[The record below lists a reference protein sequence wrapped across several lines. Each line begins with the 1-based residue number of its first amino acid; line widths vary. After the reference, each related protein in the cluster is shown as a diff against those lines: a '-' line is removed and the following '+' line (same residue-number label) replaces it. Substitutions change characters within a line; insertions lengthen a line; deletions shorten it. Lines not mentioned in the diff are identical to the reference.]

1 MVRGM
6 SAMPGTVIIGSQFGD
21 EGKGKV
27 TDFYSENANMVVR
40 YQGGNN
46 AGHTVVVKGEV
57 KKFHLLPSGVVQGKR
72 ILIGAGVVLDP
83 RVLKTELA
91 ELNGKFSLGVD
102 PRTHI
107 IMPWHNLLDEG
118 REGSRGGIKIG
129 TTKRGIGPAY
139 ADKAER
145 LGIRF
150 EDLVDEKRLRE
161 KVSEVFPVK
170 KAILEKVYNIK
181 VPFTEQEVLKEYT
194 ALGKEFSQYLCDV
207 SLETFEALE
216 AKKNVLFEGAQGTF
230 LDNDFGTYPFVTSS
244 HPISGGVATGVGIP
258 AAKITR
264 IIGIVK
270 AYTTRVGF
278 GPFPTELSDKIG
290 EHLTERGQEF
300 GTTTGRK
307 RRVGWLDLPML
318 RTSMRLNGFT
328 ELAITKLDVLSGLP
342 KIKAAVSYGVGGR
355 EIKFFPYSNKGIEK
369 AVPIYKEFEGFKIS
383 GAEKKYPDLD
393 ANARKYLEFIEKEIG
408 APVKL
413 VSVGAG
419 REETIVK

>member
-1 MVRGM
+1 
-6 SAMPGTVIIGSQFGD
+6 MPGTVIIGAQFGD

-27 TDFYSENANMVVR
+27 TDFYSDKADIVAR

-46 AGHTVVVKGEV
+46 AGHTVVVEGQTL
-57 KKFHLLPSGVVQGKR
+57 KFHLLPSGVVQGKR

-83 RVLKTELA
+83 RVLKLELE
-91 ELNGKFSLGVD
+91 ELGKKKSDLGID

-118 REGSRGGIKIG
+118 REGSRGTTKIG

-145 LGIRF
+145 VGVRF
-150 EDLVDEKRLRE
+150 EDLVEESRLRE
-161 KVSEVFPVK
+161 KVAEVFPVK
-170 KAILEKVYNIK
+170 KAILEKVYGIK
-181 VPFTEQEVLKEYT
+181 VPFTEKGVVEEYSS
-194 ALGKEFSQYLCDV
+194 LGEEFKKYLRDV
-207 SLETFEALE
+207 SLEVCEALE
-216 AKKNVLFEGAQGTF
+216 RKKSVLFEGAQGTF

-244 HPISGGVATGVGIP
+244 HPISGGVSTGIGMP
-258 AAKITR
+258 LNKIER

-278 GPFPTELSDKIG
+278 GPFPTELSDKVG
-290 EHLTERGQEF
+290 QHLTEKGNEF

-328 ELAITKLDVLSGLP
+328 ELCLTKLDVLSGLA
-342 KIKAAVSYGVGGR
+342 KVKAAKSYSVNGK
-355 EIKFFPYSNKGIEK
+355 EIMFFPYSNKGIEK
-369 AVPIYKEFEGFKIS
+369 AKPNYAEFEGFEIS
-383 GAEKKYPDLD
+383 GSEKKYSDLH
-393 ANARKYLEFIEKEIG
+393 ANARKYIEFIEKEIK

-413 VSVGAG
+413 ISVGAS
-419 REETIVK
+419 REQTILR

>member
-1 MVRGM
+1 MG
-6 SAMPGTVIIGSQFGD
+6 GTVIIGSQFGD

-27 TDFYSENANMVVR
+27 TDFYSENADFVVR

-46 AGHTVVVKGEV
+46 AGHTVVVNGKV
-57 KKFHLLPSGVVQGKR
+57 HKFHLLPSGVVQGKR

-83 RVLKTELA
+83 RVLRHELE
-91 ELNGKFSLGVD
+91 ELGSKKIDLGID

-118 REGSRGGIKIG
+118 REGSRGKTKIG
-129 TTKRGIGPAY
+129 TTKRGIGPCY

-150 EDLVDEKRLRE
+150 EDLVDGTRLRE
-161 KVSEVFPVK
+161 KIEEVYPIK
-170 KAILEKVYNIK
+170 KAVLEKVFSIK
-181 VPFTEQEVLKEYT
+181 VPFSVKEIFDEYS
-194 ALGKEFSQYLCDV
+194 ALGGEFKKYLVDV
-207 SLETFEALE
+207 SLETFNALE
-216 AKKNVLFEGAQGTF
+216 KKKNVLFEGAQGTF

-278 GPFPTELSDKIG
+278 GPFPTELGDKVAG
-290 EHLTERGQEF
+290 HLTTKGQEF

-328 ELAITKLDVLSGLP
+328 ELALTKLDVLSGLD
-342 KIKAAVSYGVGGR
+342 KIKVSRSYSVNGK
-355 EIKFFPYSNKGIEK
+355 EIIYFPYSNKGLGK
-369 AVPIYKEFEGFKIS
+369 AKPNYEEFDGFKIT
-383 GAEKKYPDLD
+383 GKEKQYSELD
-393 ANARKYLEFIEKEIG
+393 RKARKYLEFIEKELG
-408 APVKL
+408 APIKL
-413 VSVGAG
+413 VSVGPG
-419 REETIVK
+419 REETILK

>member
-1 MVRGM
+1 MT
-6 SAMPGTVIIGSQFGD
+6 GTVIIGSQFGD

-244 HPISGGVATGVGIP
+244 HPISGGVSTGV
-258 AAKITR
+258 
-264 IIGIVK
+264 
-270 AYTTRVGF
+270 
-278 GPFPTELSDKIG
+278 
-290 EHLTERGQEF
+290 
-300 GTTTGRK
+300 
-307 RRVGWLDLPML
+307 
-318 RTSMRLNGFT
+318 
-328 ELAITKLDVLSGLP
+328 
-342 KIKAAVSYGVGGR
+342 
-355 EIKFFPYSNKGIEK
+355 
-369 AVPIYKEFEGFKIS
+369 
-383 GAEKKYPDLD
+383 
-393 ANARKYLEFIEKEIG
+393 
-408 APVKL
+408 
-413 VSVGAG
+413 
-419 REETIVK
+419 

>member
-1 MVRGM
+1 M
-6 SAMPGTVIIGSQFGD
+6 IIGSQFGD

-27 TDFYSENANMVVR
+27 TDFYSDKADLVAR
-40 YQGGNN
+40 FQGGNN
-46 AGHTVVVKGEV
+46 AGHTVVAGGKTL
-57 KKFHLLPSGVVQGKR
+57 KFHLLPSGVVQGKR

-83 RVLKTELA
+83 RVLEKELEA
-91 ELNGKFSLGVD
+91 LKGKKIDLGID
-102 PRTHI
+102 PRCHI

-118 REGSRGGIKIG
+118 REGSRSGTKIG
-129 TTKRGIGPAY
+129 TTKRGIGPCY

-145 LGIRF
+145 IGVRF
-150 EDLVDEKRLRE
+150 EDLIEDKRLNE
-161 KVSEVFPVK
+161 KISEIFPVK
-170 KAILEKVYNIK
+170 KAILEKVYGIK
-181 VPFTEQEVLKEYT
+181 VPFTAEKVFSEYSR
-194 ALGKEFSQYLCDV
+194 LGKKFRPFLSDV
-207 SLETFEALE
+207 SLEVCDSMDAG
-216 AKKNVLFEGAQGTF
+216 KSVLFEGAQGTF

-244 HPISGGVATGVGIP
+244 HPLSGGVSIGIGMP
-258 AAKITR
+258 LNRIGR

-278 GPFPTELSDKIG
+278 GPFPTELKDKTG
-290 EHLTERGQEF
+290 EHLVEKGNEF

-369 AVPIYKEFEGFKIS
+369 AVPVYREFEGFKIS

-419 REETIVK
+419 REETVLR